1 MVKLY
6 GYKEIKRKELVEL
19 KRKMGV
25 PSLFISLVRN
35 KSYAG
40 ILSAIEPGKT
50 ICDYLLLDFNALVYD
65 AYARVSRAMKG
76 QKMNKTTTEGHIITE
91 LIEHLRHL
99 ISEVVQPKKCTY
111 FAVDGP
117 APRAKMIQQ
126 RSRRYRGYQSKMY
139 VNALKDRLGL
149 EKDEIWDASANI
161 APGTVFMQKMTEEL
175 EKVMKE
181 KGFSKHNEK
190 MEVILSSSNVP
201 GEAEHKIMPILRNL
215 MKNSKTA
222 DDVIYVDSKD
232 ADLIVLT
239 TMTHKNNVHIIRRVA
254 GENDKDIKS
263 AYEGKE
269 FIQFNIDALRAGWQ
283 DDLKKSSSGDVN
295 AIRMLN
301 DYNFLTFI
309 VGNDFVP
316 ALSYMRVKRDGLKV
330 LKTIYNE
337 VKTRHT
343 HYLVDYD
350 PMDPSA
356 MPRLNHAFLKDV
368 FVELAKRED
377 KGMKEEYRM
386 VKRLMGGY
394 KDQRRT
400 EKEDGLSPYDLEMS
414 RYEHLEVCSSDHPLY
429 GDYQE
434 EFRKIDYDGPKEV
447 WREKFYEYYLGVTKE
462 NLEEYNAKR
471 VELAMNY
478 LEALVFNL
486 RYYFKGEPSW
496 TWHYRFRTAP
506 LPSDVVYVLKN
517 VLTDVNTI
525 EFEKGIPFT
534 PFQQLM
540 LILPPQ
546 NAELVPE
553 ALRPV
558 MSDLELGCVQYYPTG
573 FRMDVTVGIK
583 TIYSE
588 AILPEIETEHLIDVV
603 KKREEMMTESEKKR
617 NEVKNKVMKFV

>member
-1 MVKLY
+1 
-6 GYKEIKRKELVEL
+6 
-19 KRKMGV
+19 MGV

-35 KSYAG
+35 KAYSG
-40 ILSAIEPGKT
+40 ILNAIEAGKT
-50 ICDYLLLDFNALVYD
+50 HCDYLLLDFNALVYD
-65 AYARVSRAMKG
+65 AYKRVSHAIKG
-76 QKMNKTTTEGHIITE
+76 QKMNKVTTEGHIISE
-91 LIEHLRHL
+91 LIGHLRHL
-99 ISEVVQPKKCTY
+99 ICEVVQPKKCTY
-111 FAVDGP
+111 FAIDGP

-126 RSRRYRGYQSKMY
+126 RSRRYRGYQNKIY
-139 VNALKDRLGL
+139 TRHLQERLGI
-149 EKDEIWDASANI
+149 EVEEGWDASANI
-161 APGTVFMQKMTEEL
+161 APGTVFMQKMTDEL
-175 EKVMKE
+175 EKVMKA
-181 KGFSKHNEK
+181 KGFSEHNEK

-215 MKNSKTA
+215 MKNSKTV

-232 ADLIVLT
+232 ADLIVLC

-254 GENDKDIKS
+254 GENDKNIKS

-269 FIQFNIDALRAGWQ
+269 FIQFNIDALRSGWQ
-283 DDLKKSSSGDVN
+283 QDLMKSSPVGDVN
-295 AIRMLN
+295 PIRLLN

-337 VKTRHT
+337 VKMKHSS
-343 HYLVDYD
+343 YLVDYD
-350 PMDPSA
+350 PMDSEA
-356 MPRLNHAFLKDV
+356 VPRLNNAFLRDV

-394 KDQRRT
+394 KDQRRM
-400 EKEDGLSPYDLEMS
+400 EQEDGLSPFQLELS

-429 GDYQE
+429 GEYQE
-434 EFRKIDYDGPKEV
+434 EFRKIDYDQPKEI
-447 WREKFYEYYLGVTKE
+447 WREQFYKYYLGVSKE
-462 NLEEYNAKR
+462 HMEEYNEKR

-517 VLTDVNTI
+517 VLGDVNTI
-525 EFEKGIPFT
+525 EFEKGKPFT
-534 PFQQLM
+534 PYQQLM

-546 NAELVPE
+546 NADLVPE
-553 ALRPV
+553 VLRPI
-558 MSDLELGCVQYYPTG
+558 MTDLELGCVQYYPMG

-588 AILPEIETEHLIDVV
+588 AILPEIETERLMSVV
-603 KKREEMMTESEKKR
+603 SEREEMMTDLEKRR
-617 NEVKNKVMKFV
+617 NEIKNKVLKFQ

>member
-1 MVKLY
+1 
-6 GYKEIKRKELVEL
+6 
-19 KRKMGV
+19 MGV

-35 KSYAG
+35 KAYSG
-40 ILSAIEPGKT
+40 ILTAIEAGKT
-50 ICDYLLLDFNALVYD
+50 HCDYLLLDFNALVYD

-76 QKMNKTTTEGHIITE
+76 KKMNKVTTEGHIVEE
-91 LIEHLRHL
+91 LIGHLRHL
-99 ISEVVQPKKCTY
+99 ICEVVQPKKCTY
-111 FAVDGP
+111 FAIDGP

-139 VNALKDRLGL
+139 IRGLQERLGI
-149 EKDEIWDASANI
+149 EVDEAWDASANI
-161 APGTVFMQKMTEEL
+161 APGTVFMEKMTEEL
-175 EKVMKE
+175 EKVMKA
-181 KGFSKHNEK
+181 KGFSEHHAG
-190 MEVILSSSNVP
+190 MEVVLSSSNVP

-222 DDVIYVDSKD
+222 DEVVYVDSKD
-232 ADLIVLT
+232 ADLIVLC

-254 GENDKDIKS
+254 GENDKDLKE
-263 AYEGKE
+263 AFEGKE
-269 FIQFNIDALRAGWQ
+269 FIQFNIDALREGWQ
-283 DDLKKSSSGDVN
+283 KDLMKNSSVGEVN
-295 AIRMLN
+295 PIRLLN
-301 DYNFLTFI
+301 DYNFLTFM

-337 VKTRHT
+337 VKTKHSG
-343 HYLVDYD
+343 YLVDYD
-350 PMDPSA
+350 PMDNSA
-356 MPRLNHAFLKDV
+356 VPRLNNAFLKDV

-386 VKRLMGGY
+386 VKRLMAGY
-394 KDQRRT
+394 KDQRRM
-400 EKEDGLSPYDLEMS
+400 EKEDGMSPFDLEKT

-429 GDYQE
+429 GEYQE
-434 EFRKIDYDGPKEV
+434 EFRKIDYDQPKEV

-462 NLEEYNAKR
+462 NMEEYNAKR
-471 VELAMNY
+471 VELVMNY
-478 LEALVFNL
+478 LESLIFNL

-517 VLTDVNTI
+517 VLTDVNSI
-525 EFEKGIPFT
+525 EFEKGKPFT

-546 NAELVPE
+546 NADLVPE

-558 MSDLELGCVQYYPTG
+558 MSELEMGCVQYYPMG

-588 AILPEIETEHLIDVV
+588 AILPEIETEHLIGVV
-603 KKREEMMTESEKKR
+603 KGREEMMTEAEKKR
-617 NEVKNKVMKFV
+617 NEIKTKVMKFV